1 MWCHKWTVKMLVP
14 ERCVKLPSGHEI
26 HAVTWSHSQV
36 WFWKSSRIQK
46 LPCLE
51 HLGRV
56 LGTQLVL
63 VHPCIFRTKPKMS
76 WIKIQNSR
84 LEEQMGS
91 GWVLEGRWD
100 LSGRCLDWVQEDDC
114 VLAEVQRVTLLH
126 GKKTSLHSYKPERS
140 LYAQRRQAKNHRL
153 SSLVLAREISRA
165 EKLFLFMVFPTC
177 SVRLIWNVAT
187 EKFFGSVWSK
197 AVIWKLG

>member
-1 MWCHKWTVKMLVP
+1 
-14 ERCVKLPSGHEI
+14 
-26 HAVTWSHSQV
+26 
-36 WFWKSSRIQK
+36 
-46 LPCLE
+46 
-51 HLGRV
+51 
-56 LGTQLVL
+56 
-63 VHPCIFRTKPKMS
+63 
-76 WIKIQNSR
+76 
-84 LEEQMGS
+84 MGS

-177 SVRLIWNVAT
+177 SVRFIKPVLFKSSSWNVRSLSTNLMWSLQLLLQSQNTFYVWVKELMKIHCVQALCDYVLLHVWGKIHVPEHT
-187 EKFFGSVWSK
+187 LLYCVAFFSFSHWLSF
-197 AVIWKLG
+197 VIRPWTYQTCQNKGYLPRPP